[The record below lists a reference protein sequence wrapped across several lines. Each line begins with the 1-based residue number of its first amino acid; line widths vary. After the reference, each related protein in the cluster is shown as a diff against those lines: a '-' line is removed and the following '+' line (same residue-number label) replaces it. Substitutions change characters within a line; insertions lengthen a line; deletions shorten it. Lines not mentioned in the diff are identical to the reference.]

1 MLSTLLSASLPPSH
15 VIFETRLKNGF
26 RASKVL
32 CFKKYCRKFKNTLES
47 SHNPYPMPDA
57 PSPEVSFQTV
67 KSLALG
73 LTQKPDYLIEKLI
86 EKGDQV
92 LLYGQPKVGKTYLAI
107 QMACALV
114 CQKRFLNWE
123 IKSRRKVLYINFEM
137 GERVFSDRISKFL
150 DQPTSDFSSDD
161 ARVEFFDGQIRA
173 CHAL

>member
-1 MLSTLLSASLPPSH
+1 M
-15 VIFETRLKNGF
+15 LKNGIE
-26 RASKVL
+26 ASEELQENQKHAEIL
-32 CFKKYCRKFKNTLES
+32 PKPSF
-47 SHNPYPMPDA
+47 MPDA
-57 PSPEVSFQTV
+57 PSPEVSFKTV

-73 LTQKPDYLIEKLI
+73 LTSKPDYLIEGLI

-92 LLYGQPKVGKTYLAI
+92 LLYGQPKVGKTFLAI
-107 QMACALV
+107 QMACALA
-114 CQKRFLNWE
+114 CKKPFLNFE
-123 IKSRRKVLYINFEM
+123 ICKRRKVLYVNFEM